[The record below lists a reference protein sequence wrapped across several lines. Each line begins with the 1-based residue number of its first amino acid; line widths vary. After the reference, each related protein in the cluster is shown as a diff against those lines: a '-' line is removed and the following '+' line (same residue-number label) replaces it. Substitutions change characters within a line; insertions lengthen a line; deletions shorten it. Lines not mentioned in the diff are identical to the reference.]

1 MHTHVELIDY
11 AVYGVTLAAEALV
24 LSLVRAH
31 RLDRD
36 WPSLRNFLFAH
47 LLMGIVLIPAA
58 RILSSLAYLH
68 VFFFV
73 TVCEYLLQLRLIAA
87 ILDRRAGR
95 SAKRR
100 TLAKAVAL
108 TACAAVAVAMSHPL
122 NRSINQE
129 WAALLEIDRTLSY
142 CRCFLL
148 GAVAIFSAF
157 SASPWTVRELR
168 VYFGIA
174 LYGISQLFF
183 LQTQLGNS
191 FAGFDVAKHIPT
203 AVYWVSLSLW
213 GSATLSPRSAP
224 FVAANELQAL
234 KTVLHC
240 AATQLENYAGAA
252 KE

>member
-11 AVYGVTLAAEALV
+11 TVYCITLAGEALT
-24 LSLVRAH
+24 LSLVRAS
-31 RLDRD
+31 RMDRD
-36 WPSLRNFLFAH
+36 WKSLRNFLFAH
-47 LLMGIVLIPAA
+47 LLMGIVLVPAA
-58 RILSSLAYLH
+58 RILDSVAYLH
-68 VFFFV
+68 VFIFV
-73 TVCEYLLQLRLIAA
+73 TVCDYLLQLRLIAA

-100 TLAKAVAL
+100 ALMKAVAL
-108 TACAAVAVAMSHPL
+108 AACAIIAIAMSHPL
-122 NRSINQE
+122 RPLINQE

-157 SASPWTVRELR
+157 STSPWNVRELR
-168 VYFGIA
+168 VYLGIA

-183 LQTQLGNS
+183 LQTQLGTS

-203 AVYWVSLSLW
+203 AVYWISLSLW
-213 GSATLSPRSAP
+213 GSAALSPRSAP
-224 FVAANELQAL
+224 FVAANELQAI
-234 KTVLHC
+234 KTVLHS
-240 AATQLENYAGAA
+240 AATQLESYAGAA